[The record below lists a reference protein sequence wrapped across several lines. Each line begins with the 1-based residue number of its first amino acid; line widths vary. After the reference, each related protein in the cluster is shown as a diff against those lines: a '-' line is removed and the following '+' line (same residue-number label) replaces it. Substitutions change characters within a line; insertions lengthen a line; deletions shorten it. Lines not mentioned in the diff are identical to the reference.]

1 MTSKTTHPAD
11 IAVVGLGAMFPGRGN
26 TAGFWRDIAEGV
38 DTLGPVPETH
48 WLIEDYYDADPRA
61 KDKTYGRRGGFLS
74 PQGFDP
80 LAFGIP
86 PNQIEATDT
95 AQLLA
100 LIVAQQALDEA
111 EAATNGVID
120 RKRTSCVLG
129 VASATE
135 LVGHMSGRLQRPA
148 WVKGLREAGLPET
161 QVQEIADRISSN
173 FSEWKEST
181 FPGLLG
187 NVVAG
192 RIANRM
198 DLGGSN
204 FVTDAACASSLSAVQ
219 VALHELNSGDSDM
232 VLAGGVD
239 TLNDILMYMCFSKT
253 PALSPTEDCRPFSDK
268 ADGTM
273 LGEGIGIV
281 ALRRLEDAE
290 RDGNRIHAV
299 IKGIGA
305 GSDGR
310 ATAIYAPLPDGQARA
325 LKRAYEQ
332 AGYDPRTVEL
342 IEAHGTGTKAGDAA
356 ELGGLK
362 LVFSPDG
369 EPVDEPWCAIG
380 SVKSQIGHTK
390 AAAGSASLIKTVM
403 ALSRKAYPPTIK
415 VDQRAPALT
424 GSPFYP
430 NRELR
435 PWVRKSDHARRAAVS
450 SFGFGGSNFHLT
462 LEEYTGPN
470 AAQPERTL
478 SAELFMISADTP
490 ERLEKILEALAAR
503 LEHEEDL
510 AIVAS
515 ETHSA
520 FDITAPCRA
529 SIVATDNEDYAEKA
543 GKLAWLLS
551 SAQAEAAPRP
561 KGVSVSL
568 SPASPG
574 KLAFLMPGQGSQYVG
589 MGRDLALAFPEART
603 AWDLAASHK
612 KTGKQALHNLAF
624 PPSAYTPEE
633 AVEQADRLTAMENAQ
648 PALAAASLAVL
659 AVLDKAGLSP
669 EMAAGH
675 SFGEIMALQAA
686 GALSADDALTVA
698 HKRAKLMAK
707 AAASN
712 EGAMLATQA
721 AAEALAPILEDHPDV
736 VIANDNAPTQTVLS
750 GPVEAIEAARAA
762 IEAAGIK
769 ARRLPVASAFH
780 SPIVAGAVDPFRKA
794 LEKVD
799 FAKARFPVFAN
810 VSAKRYP
817 LAYARQ
823 RDLLATQIESP
834 VKFRSI
840 IEAMA
845 EDGVTTFVE
854 AGPGTVLTA
863 LVGQILPG
871 KANAV
876 ALDDKKGDGLAA
888 FLSGLGKL
896 AVLGHAVDF
905 KALFANMPAP
915 QPRKPRSKHAIDLN
929 GANYHKPYPPK
940 GGAASLPPPNPER
953 SAPAQPAAAATRPEP
968 RTVAPPSPTPK
979 PDQTPEPPARP
990 APQSAATPPT
1000 PTPAGAQSVTQYSR
1014 PASDAN
1020 ERIHANMTAAHADYI
1035 EALRAAH
1042 AHYLQASSSLLGSAS
1057 SHVIDHEPQQRRQ
1070 LAPPPA
1076 PADAPQAEAPAA
1088 PEPAPQPAAATA
1100 PEPQAAPAPAAPAPA
1115 APAPAPATQTAPA
1128 APPAAPSQDFSGLVA
1143 ALVAEKT
1150 GYPVDMLEP
1159 DMDLEGELGVDSIKQ
1174 VEILSALRESMPEL
1188 PEVEPEQIAE
1198 LRTIRK
1204 IADFLA
1210 PAGSSAPAPAK
1221 NGNGNG
1227 HTNGNGN
1234 GHHAPATEV
1243 PAATA
1248 PAPAASAPAGD
1259 DMAEL
1264 VRGLIA
1270 EKTGYPPEM
1279 LEDDMDLE
1287 GELGVD
1293 SIKQVEILSALREQ
1307 MPNLPEVEPE
1317 QIAELRS
1324 IRKIADFFG

>member
-1 MTSKTTHPAD
+1 MSSMSKKPAD
-11 IAVVGLGAMFPGRGN
+11 IAIVGMGAMFPGRGD
-26 TAGFWRDIAEGV
+26 TLGFWRDIAEGV
-38 DTLGPVPETH
+38 DTLGPVPPTH
-48 WLIEDYYDADPRA
+48 WLIEDYYDADPRT
-61 KDKTYGRRGGFLS
+61 KDRTYGRRGGFLS
-74 PQGFDP
+74 PKGFDP

-111 EAATNGVID
+111 EAASNGVID
-120 RKRTSCVLG
+120 RSRTSCVLG

-148 WVKGLREAGLPET
+148 WIKGLREAGLPED
-161 QVQEIADRISSN
+161 QVQDIASRIESN

-198 DLGGSN
+198 DLGGAN
-204 FVTDAACASSLSAVQ
+204 YVTDAACASSLSAVQ
-219 VALHELNSGDSDM
+219 VALHELHAGDSDM

-273 LGEGIGIV
+273 LGEGIGIL

-310 ATAIYAPLPDGQARA
+310 ATAIYAPLPEGQARA
-325 LKRAYEQ
+325 LRRAYEQ

-342 IEAHGTGTKAGDAA
+342 VEAHGTGTKAGDAA
-356 ELGGLK
+356 ELAGLK

-369 EPVDEPWCAIG
+369 EAVDEPWCAIG

-390 AAAGSASLIKTVM
+390 AAAGSASLVKTVM
-403 ALSRKAYPPTIK
+403 ALNRKAYPPTLKI
-415 VDQRAPALT
+415 DAPAPALA
-424 GSPFYP
+424 GSPFYA

-435 PWVRKSDHARRAAVS
+435 PWVRKSDHKRRAAVS
-450 SFGFGGSNFHLT
+450 SFGFGGSNFHIT
-462 LEEYTGPN
+462 LEEYDGPN
-470 AAQPERTL
+470 AALPERTL
-478 SAELFMISADTP
+478 SSELFMISGDTP
-490 ERLEKILEALAAR
+490 ASLEAGLEAVAQR

-510 AIVAS
+510 AIIATETHAAFDPDAACRAAIVAS
-515 ETHSA
+515 
-520 FDITAPCRA
+520 
-529 SIVATDNEDYAEKA
+529 DNEDYAEKA
-543 GKLAWLLS
+543 GKLAWLIS
-551 SAQAEAAPRP
+551 SGQAEKAPLP

-568 SPASPG
+568 SAAKPG

-589 MGRDLALAFPEART
+589 MGRDLALAFPEARA
-603 AWDLAASHK
+603 AWDMAASHK

-624 PPSAYTPEE
+624 PPSAFTPEA

-659 AVLDKAGLSP
+659 AVLDKAGVSP
-669 EMAAGH
+669 DMAAGH

-686 GALSADDALTVA
+686 GTLSTKDALTIA
-698 HKRAKLMAK
+698 HKRASLMAK

-721 AAEALAPILEDHPDV
+721 AAETLAPILESHPDV

-750 GPVEAIEAARAA
+750 GPVQAIEAARVA

-794 LEKVD
+794 LDKVE
-799 FAKARFPVFAN
+799 FAKARFPVYAN

-817 LAYARQ
+817 LAYAKQ
-823 RDLLATQIESP
+823 RDVLSTQIESP
-834 VKFRSI
+834 VRFRSI

-876 ALDDKKGDGLAA
+876 ALDDRKGDGLAA
-888 FLSGLGKL
+888 FLAGLGRL
-896 AVLGHAVDF
+896 AVLGHKVDF
-905 KALFANMPAP
+905 KALFANMPPP
-915 QPRKPRSKHAIDLN
+915 QPRAPRSKHAIDLT
-929 GANYHKPYPPK
+929 GANYKKPYPPA
-940 GGAASLPPPNPER
+940 GGAADLPPPNPAR
-953 SAPAQPAAAATRPEP
+953 PQPAQAETRASPEA
-968 RTVAPPSPTPK
+968 VS
-979 PDQTPEPPARP
+979 RP
-990 APQSAATPPT
+990 APQPSQPGSPDLAATPQT
-1000 PTPAGAQSVTQYSR
+1000 PTHSPSGATTVTQPTS
-1014 PASDAN
+1014 PASDAA
-1020 ERIHANMTAAHADYI
+1020 ERIHANMSAAHADYI

-1042 AHYLQASSSLLGSAS
+1042 AQYLQASASLLGAASAGQLIE
-1057 SHVIDHEPQQRRQ
+1057 HAPQQRRQ

-1076 PADAPQAEAPAA
+1076 PAAAPAPTPAPQAQPQAPAAAA
-1088 PEPAPQPAAATA
+1088 PEPAPTPPAPTPQP
-1100 PEPQAAPAPAAPAPA
+1100 APAPAAPAAA
-1115 APAPAPATQTAPA
+1115 APAPQAAAPA
-1128 APPAAPSQDFSGLVA
+1128 QDFSGLVA
-1143 ALVAEKT
+1143 SLVAEKT

-1174 VEILSALRESMPEL
+1174 VEILSALRESMPDL

-1210 PAGSSAPAPAK
+1210 PGGGSPAAPAP

-1227 HTNGNGN
+1227 HHTNGNGN
-1234 GHHAPATEV
+1234 GNGYHAAPAQA
-1243 PAATA
+1243 PAAPA
-1248 PAPAASAPAGD
+1248 APSPAPAAAPQG

-1264 VRGLIA
+1264 VRSLIA
-1270 EKTGYPPEM
+1270 DKTGYPPEM

-1293 SIKQVEILSALREQ
+1293 SIKQVEILSALREA

>member
-1 MTSKTTHPAD
+1 MSKAIHTPAD
-11 IAVVGLGAMFPGRGN
+11 IAIVGIGAMFPGRGD

-38 DTLGPVPETH
+38 DTLGPVPATH

-61 KDKTYGRRGGFLS
+61 KDRTYGRRGGFLS
-74 PQGFDP
+74 PKGFDP
-80 LAFGIP
+80 LDFGIP
-86 PNQIEATDT
+86 PNQLDATDT

-100 LIVAQQALDEA
+100 LIVAQAALDEA
-111 EAATNGVID
+111 EAATNGTID

-148 WVKGLREAGLPET
+148 WVKGLREAGLPESE
-161 QVQEIADRISSN
+161 VQAIADRIASN

-198 DLGGSN
+198 DLGGAN
-204 FVTDAACASSLSAVQ
+204 YVTDAACASSLSAVQ

-253 PALSPTEDCRPFSDK
+253 PALSATEDCRPFSSQ

-273 LGEGIGIV
+273 LGEGIGIL

-299 IKGIGA
+299 IKGLGA

-342 IEAHGTGTKAGDAA
+342 VEAHGTGTKAGDAA
-356 ELGGLK
+356 EIGGLK

-369 EPVDEPWCAIG
+369 EPVEDPWCAIG

-390 AAAGSASLIKTVM
+390 AAAGAASLVKTVM

-415 VDQRAPALT
+415 VDLPAPALA

-435 PWVRKSDHARRAAVS
+435 PWVRAKDHPRRAAVS
-450 SFGFGGSNFHLT
+450 SFGFGGSNFHMT
-462 LEEYTGPN
+462 LEEYSGPQ
-470 AAQPERTL
+470 AVQPERAL
-478 SAELFMISADTP
+478 SAELFMISGDSAET
-490 ERLEKILEALAAR
+490 LEHGLEAVAQR
-503 LEHEEDL
+503 LVHEDDL
-510 AIVAS
+510 AIIAS
-515 ETHSA
+515 ETHAA
-520 FDITAPCRA
+520 FDPKARCRA
-529 SIVATDNEDYAEKA
+529 AIVATDNEDYAEKA

-551 SAQAEAAPRP
+551 SGQAEKAPLP
-561 KGVSVSL
+561 KGVSISL
-568 SPASPG
+568 NTAKPG
-574 KLAFLMPGQGSQYVG
+574 KLAYLMPGQGSQYVG
-589 MGRDLALAFPEART
+589 MGAALALAFPEARA

-612 KTGKQALHNLAF
+612 QTGKQALHNLAF
-624 PPSAYTPEE
+624 PPSAYTPDQ

-659 AVLDKAGLSP
+659 AVLEKAGLRP
-669 EMAAGH
+669 DMAAGH
-675 SFGEIMALQAA
+675 SFGEIMALNAA
-686 GALSADDALTVA
+686 GTLSAKDALTVA

-721 AAEALAPILEDHPDV
+721 AAEDLAPILEHHPDV

-750 GPVEAIEAARAA
+750 GPVQAIEAARAA

-780 SPIVAGAVDPFRKA
+780 SPIVAGAVEPFRKA

-799 FAKARFPVFAN
+799 FAKAGFPVYAN

-845 EDGVTTFVE
+845 DEGVTTFVE
-854 AGPGTVLTA
+854 AGPGTVLSA

-871 KANAV
+871 KAQAV
-876 ALDDKKGDGLAA
+876 SLDDRKGDGLAA
-888 FLSGLGKL
+888 FLAGIGKL
-896 AVLGHAVDF
+896 AVLGHAVDME
-905 KALFANMPAP
+905 ALFANMPAP
-915 QPRKPRSKHAIDLN
+915 QPRKPRSKHTIDLT
-929 GANYHKPYPPK
+929 GANYKKPYPPAD
-940 GGAASLPPPNPER
+940 GADGLPPPNPER
-953 SAPAQPAAAATRPEP
+953 QAPAAAAEAHTAP
-968 RTVAPPSPTPK
+968 RAASPPSPPPEPDKT
-979 PDQTPEPPARP
+979 PDQP
-990 APQSAATPPT
+990 ATPPQSDT
-1000 PTPAGAQSVTQYSR
+1000 STSFPPPGAAPVTQSSR
-1014 PASDAN
+1014 QTSDAA

-1035 EALRAAH
+1035 DALRAAH
-1042 AHYLQASSSLLGSAS
+1042 SHYLQASSSLLGDAAS
-1057 SHVIDHEPQQRRQ
+1057 NRVIDHEPQRRQ
-1070 LAPPPA
+1070 IAAPPA
-1076 PADAPQAEAPAA
+1076 PAPAPQAETSAPAPTPQPQPA
-1088 PEPAPQPAAATA
+1088 PAPQPA
-1100 PEPQAAPAPAAPAPA
+1100 PQAAPAPAPAVQAAAPA
-1115 APAPAPATQTAPA
+1115 APA
-1128 APPAAPSQDFSGLVA
+1128 QDFSGLVA
-1143 ALVAEKT
+1143 NLVAEKT

-1210 PAGSSAPAPAK
+1210 PSSAAPVTAAPAPNGTSHHANG

-1227 HTNGNGN
+1227 HGY
-1234 GHHAPATEV
+1234 HAASV
-1243 PAATA
+1243 PAPTPA
-1248 PAPAASAPAGD
+1248 PAPQPAPASAPQG
-1259 DMAEL
+1259 DMADL

-1270 EKTGYPPEM
+1270 DKTGYPPEM

-1293 SIKQVEILSALREQ
+1293 SIKQVEILSALREA

>member
-1 MTSKTTHPAD
+1 MNSKNERAGD
-11 IAVVGLGAMFPGRGN
+11 IAVVGLGAMFPGRGD
-26 TAGFWRDIAEGV
+26 TLGFWRDIAEGV
-38 DTLGPVPETH
+38 DTLGPVPPTH
-48 WLIEDYYDADPRA
+48 WLIEDYYDSDPRA
-61 KDKTYGRRGGFLS
+61 KDRTYGRRGGFLS
-74 PQGFDP
+74 PKGFDP

-120 RKRTSCVLG
+120 RKRTSCILG

-148 WVKGLREAGLPET
+148 WIKGLREAGLPES
-161 QVQEIADRISSN
+161 QVQAIADSISAN

-204 FVTDAACASSLSAVQ
+204 YVTDAACASSLSALHG
-219 VALHELNSGDSDM
+219 AIHELRAGDSDM

-253 PALSPTEDCRPFSDK
+253 PALSATEDCRPFSNK

-273 LGEGIGIV
+273 LGEGIGIL

-290 RDGNRIHAV
+290 RDGNQIHAV

-325 LKRAYEQ
+325 LTRAYEQ
-332 AGYDPRTVEL
+332 AGYGPDSIEL
-342 IEAHGTGTKAGDAA
+342 VEAHGTGTKAGDAA
-356 ELGGLK
+356 EIAGLK
-362 LVFSPDG
+362 QIFAPG
-369 EPVDEPWCAIG
+369 EESVEEPWCAIG

-415 VDQRAPALT
+415 VEQPAPALA
-424 GSPFYP
+424 GSPFYV

-435 PWVRKSDHARRAAVS
+435 PWVRGKDHPRRAAVS
-450 SFGFGGSNFHLT
+450 SFGFGGSNFHVT
-462 LEEYTGPN
+462 LEEYTGPQ
-470 AAQPERTL
+470 AVQPTRTL
-478 SAELFMISADTP
+478 PAELFMVSADDPHT
-490 ERLEKILEALAAR
+490 LENGLEALSR
-503 LEHEEDL
+503 RMEHEDDFAIAATASQAMFDADAPCRA

-515 ETHSA
+515 
-520 FDITAPCRA
+520 DG
-529 SIVATDNEDYAEKA
+529 EDYAEKA
-543 GKLAWLLS
+543 GKLAWLIS
-551 SAQAEAAPRP
+551 SGQTDSAPLPR
-561 KGVSVSL
+561 GTSVSL
-568 SPASPG
+568 TPASPG

-589 MGRDLALAFPEART
+589 MGKDLALAFPEARE
-603 AWDLAASHK
+603 AWDLAASQK
-612 KTGKQALHNLAF
+612 KTGQQRLHNLAF
-624 PPSAYTPEE
+624 PPSAYTEDE
-633 AVEQADRLTAMENAQ
+633 AKAQAETLTAMENAQ
-648 PALAAASLAVL
+648 PALAAAELAVL
-659 AVLDKAGLSP
+659 AVLEKAGLSP
-669 EMAAGH
+669 DMAAGH

-686 GALSADDALTVA
+686 GTLSAKDALKTA
-698 HKRAKLMAK
+698 HKRAELMAK

-721 AAEALAPILEDHPDV
+721 AAEDLAPLLEGHPDV

-750 GPVEAIEAARAA
+750 GPVEAIEAARLA

-780 SPIVAGAVDPFRKA
+780 SPIVAGAVAPFRKA
-794 LEKVD
+794 LEKTG
-799 FAKARFPVFAN
+799 FTKARFPVFAN
-810 VSAKRYP
+810 ATAKRYP

-834 VKFRSI
+834 VKFRAI

-876 ALDDKKGDGLAA
+876 ALDDRKGNGLAA
-888 FLSGLGKL
+888 FLAGIGKL
-896 AVLGHAVDF
+896 AVLGYAVDF
-905 KALFANMPAP
+905 EALFANMPAP

-929 GANYHKPYPPK
+929 GANYKKPYPPE
-940 GGAASLPPPNPER
+940 GGAAALPQPNPE
-953 SAPAQPAAAATRPEP
+953 S
-968 RTVAPPSPTPK
+968 
-979 PDQTPEPPARP
+979 PEPPARP
-990 APQSAATPPT
+990 ARPPAAPAQPEAARPQQTSQSLPEAA
-1000 PTPAGAQSVTQYSR
+1000 PTPAQTPRKSPSGVPAVTNTSR
-1014 PASDAN
+1014 PIASDAA
-1020 ERIHANMTAAHADYI
+1020 ERIHANMSAAHADYI
-1035 EALRAAH
+1035 EALRSAH
-1042 AHYLQASSSLLGSAS
+1042 AQYLQASASVLGAATDGSM
-1057 SHVIDHEPQQRRQ
+1057 IEPAPERRQ

-1076 PADAPQAEAPAA
+1076 PQASTPAPQAKPA
-1088 PEPAPQPAAATA
+1088 PEPAPAPQAEPAAPAPT
-1100 PEPQAAPAPAAPAPA
+1100 PEPAPAPAPAAPAPEAA
-1115 APAPAPATQTAPA
+1115 APAPSVSVPA
-1128 APPAAPSQDFSGLVA
+1128 APQQDFSGLVTS
-1143 ALVAEKT
+1143 LVAEKT
-1150 GYPVDMLEP
+1150 GYPEDMLEP

-1174 VEILSALRESMPEL
+1174 VEILSALRETMPEL
-1188 PEVEPEQIAE
+1188 PEIEPEQIAE

-1210 PAGSSAPAPAK
+1210 PASTAAAPPAAAASPAPAPAPQPQ
-1221 NGNGNG
+1221 
-1227 HTNGNGN
+1227 TNGN
-1234 GHHAPATEV
+1234 GHHAPAGGGE
-1243 PAATA
+1243 
-1248 PAPAASAPAGD
+1248 

-1264 VRGLIA
+1264 VRNLIA

-1293 SIKQVEILSALREQ
+1293 SIKQVEILSALREAV
-1307 MPNLPEVEPE
+1307 PDLPEVEPE

>member
-1 MTSKTTHPAD
+1 MMDKQGYSGD
-11 IAVVGLGAMFPGRGN
+11 IAVVGLGAMFPGRGD
-26 TAGFWRDIAEGV
+26 TLGFWRDIAEGV
-38 DTLGPVPETH
+38 DTLGPVPSSH

-61 KDKTYGRRGGFLS
+61 RDKTYGRRGGFLS
-74 PQGFDP
+74 PKGFDP
-80 LAFGIP
+80 LHFGIP
-86 PNQIEATDT
+86 PNQIDATDT

-111 EAATNGVID
+111 EQATSGTID
-120 RKRTSCVLG
+120 RKRTSCILG

-135 LVGHMSGRLQRPA
+135 LVGHMSGRLQRPS
-148 WVKGLREAGLPET
+148 WVKGLREAGLPED
-161 QVQEIADRISSN
+161 QVQDIADRISSN

-204 FVTDAACASSLSAVQ
+204 YVTDAACASSLSALHGAV
-219 VALHELNSGDSDM
+219 HELRAGDSDL

-299 IKGIGA
+299 VKGIGA

-310 ATAIYAPLPDGQARA
+310 ATAIYAPLSEGQARA
-325 LKRAYEQ
+325 LSRAYDQ
-332 AGYDPRTVEL
+332 AGYAPRTVEL
-342 IEAHGTGTKAGDAA
+342 VEAHGTGTKAGDAA
-356 ELGGLK
+356 EIGGLK
-362 LVFSPDG
+362 LVFAPESS
-369 EPVDEPWCAIG
+369 EPEDPWCAIG

-403 ALSRKAYPPTIK
+403 ALSRKVLPPTIK
-415 VDQRAPALT
+415 VDQPAPALA
-424 GSPFYP
+424 GSPFYV

-435 PWVRKSDHARRAAVS
+435 PWVRGKDHPRRASVS
-450 SFGFGGSNFHLT
+450 SFGFGGSNFHVT
-462 LEEYTGPN
+462 LEEYVGEF

-478 SAELFMISADTP
+478 SSELFMFSA
-490 ERLEKILEALAAR
+490 ESAEALEQDLEAAAAR
-503 LEHEEDL
+503 LETEDDL
-510 AIVAS
+510 AIIAS
-515 ETHSA
+515 ETHGA
-520 FDITAPCRA
+520 FDPMAKCRA
-529 SIVATDNEDYAEKA
+529 AIVATDGEDYADKA

-551 SAQAEAAPRP
+551 SGQTENAPLP
-561 KGVSVSL
+561 KGTCVSL
-568 SPASPG
+568 THARPG

-589 MGRDLALAFPEART
+589 MGRDLALAFPEARA

-612 KTGKQALHNLAF
+612 KTGKQKLHALAF
-624 PPSAYTPEE
+624 PPSAFSAQE
-633 AVEQADRLTAMENAQ
+633 AVNQADRLTAMENAQ

-659 AVLDKAGLSP
+659 AVLEKAGVHADT
-669 EMAAGH
+669 AAGH

-686 GALSADDALTVA
+686 GALSPKDALTVA
-698 HKRAKLMAK
+698 NKRASLMAK

-712 EGAMLATQA
+712 EGAMLATQTSA
-721 AAEALAPILEDHPDV
+721 DKLKPFLADHPDV

-750 GPVEAIEAARAA
+750 GPVEAIEAVRTALDAA
-762 IEAAGIK
+762 NIK

-780 SPIVAGAVDPFRKA
+780 SPIVAAAVTPFRKA
-794 LEKVD
+794 LEKIELR
-799 FAKARFPVFAN
+799 KARFPVYAN

-834 VKFRSI
+834 VRFREI
-840 IEAMA
+840 IETMA
-845 EDGVTTFVE
+845 ADGVTTFVE
-854 AGPGTVLTA
+854 AGPGKVLTA

-871 KANAV
+871 KAEAV

-888 FLSGLGKL
+888 FLAGLGKL
-896 AVLGHAVDF
+896 AVLGHPVDLVS
-905 KALFANMPAP
+905 LFEGLPAP
-915 QPRKPRSKHAIDLN
+915 AAKAPRSRHAVDLN
-929 GANYHKPYPPK
+929 GANYKKPYPPQ
-940 GGAASLPPPNPER
+940 GGVAALPKPNPKLATVPVET
-953 SAPAQPAAAATRPEP
+953 SPPSVQAIAPASPPAQSKVSTGATPV
-968 RTVAPPSPTPK
+968 TQSASTPPS
-979 PDQTPEPPARP
+979 D
-990 APQSAATPPT
+990 AA
-1000 PTPAGAQSVTQYSR
+1000 
-1014 PASDAN
+1014 
-1020 ERIHANMTAAHADYI
+1020 ERIHANLTAAHADYM
-1035 EALRAAH
+1035 EALKSAH
-1042 AHYLQASSSLLGSAS
+1042 SQYLQTSAAILGNASMTTSAA
-1057 SHVIDHEPQQRRQ
+1057 PATPRQQYV
-1070 LAPPPA
+1070 APPA
-1076 PADAPQAEAPAA
+1076 PAPVVAAPTPAPAPAVPATNGSGHA
-1088 PEPAPQPAAATA
+1088 PA
-1100 PEPQAAPAPAAPAPA
+1100 PQAAPAAQPTFAPTPQPPAPA
-1115 APAPAPATQTAPA
+1115 AAHQAPLQVATPTPDPVT
-1128 APPAAPSQDFSGLVA
+1128 APPAAADFSAVVT

-1150 GYPVDMLEP
+1150 GYPADMLEL

-1174 VEILSALRESMPEL
+1174 VEILSALRETMPDL

-1204 IADFLA
+1204 IADFLS
-1210 PAGSSAPAPAK
+1210 PAG
-1221 NGNGNG
+1221 
-1227 HTNGNGN
+1227 T
-1234 GHHAPATEV
+1234 
-1243 PAATA
+1243 
-1248 PAPAASAPAGD
+1248 AASAPVTAAPAPHAPNGSGNGHAHHAPQAAPASAPASASSAPD
-1259 DMAEL
+1259 GDMADL
-1264 VRGLIA
+1264 VRNLIA

-1293 SIKQVEILSALREQ
+1293 SIKQVEILSALRDA

-1324 IRKIADFFG
+1324 IRKIADFFQ

>member
-1 MTSKTTHPAD
+1 MSSMTQKPAD
-11 IAVVGLGAMFPGRGN
+11 IAIVGMGAMFPGRGD

-38 DTLGPVPETH
+38 DTLGPVPPTH

-61 KDKTYGRRGGFLS
+61 KDRTYGRRGGFLS
-74 PQGFDP
+74 PKGFDP
-80 LAFGIP
+80 LEFGIP
-86 PNQIEATDT
+86 PNQIDATDS

-148 WVKGLREAGLPET
+148 WIKGLRESGLPEA

-198 DLGGSN
+198 DLGGAN
-204 FVTDAACASSLSAVQ
+204 YVTDAACASSLSAVQ

-239 TLNDILMYMCFSKT
+239 ALNDILMYMCFSKT
-253 PALSPTEDCRPFSDK
+253 PALSASEDCRPFSDK

-273 LGEGIGIV
+273 LGEGIGIL
-281 ALRRLEDAE
+281 AMRRLEDAE

-299 IKGIGA
+299 IKGLGA

-325 LKRAYEQ
+325 LRRAYEQ
-332 AGYDPRTVEL
+332 AGYDPHTVEL

-356 ELGGLK
+356 EIGGLK

-390 AAAGSASLIKTVM
+390 AAAGSASLIKAVM

-415 VDQRAPALT
+415 VDQPAPALT

-435 PWVRKSDHARRAAVS
+435 PWVRKADHPRRASVS
-450 SFGFGGSNFHLT
+450 SFGFGGSNFHIT
-462 LEEYTGPN
+462 LEEYAGPQ
-470 AAQPERTL
+470 AVTPDRAL
-478 SAELFMISADTP
+478 AAELFMISGDTP
-490 ERLEKILEALAAR
+490 ETLEAGLEAVAQR
-503 LEHEEDL
+503 LVHEEDL
-510 AIVAS
+510 AIIAS

-520 FDITAPCRA
+520 FDPQAPCRA
-529 SIVATDNEDYAEKA
+529 AIVASGNEDYAEKA

-551 SAQAEAAPRP
+551 SGQAGNAPLP
-561 KGVSVSL
+561 KGTSVSL
-568 SPASPG
+568 SPAAPG

-589 MGRDLALAFPEART
+589 MGRDLALAFPEARA
-603 AWDLAASHK
+603 AWDFAASHR
-612 KTGKQALHNLAF
+612 KTGPQKLHNLAF
-624 PPSAYTPEE
+624 PPSPYTPEQ
-633 AVEQADRLTAMENAQ
+633 AAGQADMLTAMENAQ

-659 AVLDKAGLSP
+659 AILEKAGLKP
-669 EMAAGH
+669 DMAAGH
-675 SFGEIMALQAA
+675 SFGEIMALQSA
-686 GALSADDALTVA
+686 GTLSPKDALTVA

-707 AAASN
+707 AAASS

-721 AAEALAPILEDHPDV
+721 AAENLAPILEHHPDV

-750 GPVEAIEAARAA
+750 GPVDAIEAARIA

-780 SPIVAGAVDPFRKA
+780 SPIVAGAVEPFRKA
-794 LEKVD
+794 LEKVE
-799 FAKARFPVFAN
+799 FSKAAFPVFAN
-810 VSAKRYP
+810 ASAKRYP

-834 VKFRSI
+834 VRFRPI

-845 EDGVTTFVE
+845 ADGVTTFVE

-871 KANAV
+871 KANAI

-888 FLSGLGKL
+888 FLAGLGKL
-896 AVLGHAVDF
+896 AVLGHKVDF
-905 KALFANMPAP
+905 EALFANMPAP
-915 QPRKPRSKHAIDLN
+915 EPRKPRSRHAIDLT
-929 GANYHKPYPPK
+929 GANYRKPYPPE
-940 GGAASLPPPNPER
+940 GGAAGLPPPNPE
-953 SAPAQPAAAATRPEP
+953 PAGPVVAAAEP
-968 RTVAPPSPTPK
+968 RSTARTVQAPSPQPKQETVPVDK
-979 PDQTPEPPARP
+979 PDTA
-990 APQSAATPPT
+990 PT
-1000 PTPAGAQSVTQYSR
+1000 PTPSPSGASQVTQTSYTGN
-1014 PASDAN
+1014 DAA
-1020 ERIHANMTAAHADYI
+1020 ERIHANVTAAHADYI
-1035 EALRAAH
+1035 EALRSAH
-1042 AHYLQASSSLLGSAS
+1042 AHYLQASASLLGSAAS
-1057 SHVIDHEPQQRRQ
+1057 GQVIDHAPRERARI
-1070 LAPPPA
+1070 APPPA
-1076 PADAPQAEAPAA
+1076 QAPAQQAEAPQA
-1088 PEPAPQPAAATA
+1088 QPAAATHVQPA
-1100 PEPQAAPAPAAPAPA
+1100 AAPSPALQ
-1115 APAPAPATQTAPA
+1115 PAPAPALHPAPA
-1128 APPAAPSQDFSGLVA
+1128 AAAPSPQAAAPSQDYSGIVA
-1143 ALVAEKT
+1143 ALVADKT

-1174 VEILSALRESMPEL
+1174 VEILSALRESMPDL

-1204 IADFLA
+1204 IADFITPAGASLA
-1210 PAGSSAPAPAK
+1210 PVRAKAPNG

-1227 HTNGNGN
+1227 HDYRG
-1234 GHHAPATEV
+1234 AT
-1243 PAATA
+1243 P
-1248 PAPAASAPAGD
+1248 ASAPAAPAAPSPQPSGN
-1259 DMAEL
+1259 MAEL
-1264 VRGLIA
+1264 VRNLIA
-1270 EKTGYPPEM
+1270 DKTGYPPEM

-1293 SIKQVEILSALREQ
+1293 SIKQVEILSALREA
-1307 MPNLPEVEPE
+1307 MPDLPEVEPE